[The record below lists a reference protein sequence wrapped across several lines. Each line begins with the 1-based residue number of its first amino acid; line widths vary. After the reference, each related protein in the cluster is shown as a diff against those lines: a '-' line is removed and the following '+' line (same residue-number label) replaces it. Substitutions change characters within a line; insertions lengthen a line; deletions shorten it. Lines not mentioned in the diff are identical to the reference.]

1 MLYYITFNNSIS
13 NSIFEDVNFLEIDI
27 FIFLYIK
34 ITNILIDKR
43 YPL

>member
-34 ITNILIDKR
+34 VTNIFIDKGD
-43 YPL
+43 PL